1 MPAASGNG
9 RKWDMR
15 QKIMKTDQLK
25 SWPLLLHWI
34 LRLILGLTFIWA
46 SWPKMAAPGE
56 FAKIIYGYGVFPG
69 FSINLIAIF
78 FPYLEFLAGVCLVTG
93 ILPRSSLLI
102 INGLLT
108 AFIVLIGFN
117 LFRGHVFDCG
127 CFSVSGTHTAAS
139 AWFLLIR
146 DFFLLATGIFLWAQ
160 FKFKRRAMIYRD

>member
-1 MPAASGNG
+1 
-9 RKWDMR
+9 MR
-15 QKIMKTDQLK
+15 QKKMKADQLK
-25 SWPLLLHWI
+25 SGWPNWIFWI

-46 SWPKMAAPGE
+46 SWAKMVAPGE

-69 FSINLIAIF
+69 ILINPIAIF

-93 ILPRSSLLI
+93 ILPRSSLFI

-146 DFFLLATGIFLWAQ
+146 DFFLLATGIFLCAQ